1 MKKPITIGVIAV
13 IATILVTS
21 AVDYSA
27 IGAKPIDQIH
37 LQTSTSANDGIVSCP
52 NGDTIELNSGSVRFT
67 EHIENEAR
75 GNFEVSD
82 NSATAFAGT
91 LWRGDIQSDQFT
103 FAGLGNESQTLAQF
117 CDESIQ
123 IEKSLVTVWGECGE
137 DVTVHFESELGYSGS
152 FTGNVLCV

>member
-21 AVDYSA
+21 AVDFSV

-37 LQTSTSANDGIVSCP
+37 LQTSTSVNDGIVSCP
-52 NGDTIELNSGSVRFT
+52 NGDTIELDSGSISVT
-67 EHIENEAR
+67 EHDSQAHR
-75 GNFEVSD
+75 GNFEVTD
-82 NSATAFAGT
+82 NSAIAFAAT
-91 LWRGDIQSDQFT
+91 LWNGSIQSDQFT
-103 FAGLGNESQTLAQF
+103 FTGIGNESQNLAQF
-117 CDESIQ
+117 CDESLP

-137 DVTVHFESELGYSGS
+137 NVVVRFESELGYSGS